1 MLTAGATYTSSW
13 LTIILSFIEITLQPS
28 ILDQLIPKS
37 SIHFYAL
44 FQSTHF
50 QQKDLSSK
58 SFHRLIGTILADL
71 PLFDIFQPLKTQ
83 PILYSSLHFQ
93 SIYFQQEDP
102 ACKAFHWIIN
112 AIPADSLIFD
122 TFLPFKTHA
131 ICTYLS
137 IHFQAIYFM
146 KEDSSCKT
154 LLKVIQCIFFVNN
167 NLTQE
172 LNSEYL
178 PLLATDSWYMF
189 VSKKLEYVRDKK
201 SFWFNAYGRQEGPIA
216 KYTTCFSPS
225 TTHISI
231 APF

>member
-1 MLTAGATYTSSW
+1 MLVYS
-13 LTIILSFIEITLQPS
+13 LP
-28 ILDQLIPKS
+28 
-37 SIHFYAL
+37 L

-71 PLFDIFQPLKTQ
+71 PLFDTFQPLKTQ

-112 AIPADSLIFD
+112 AIPADSLMFD

-189 VSKKLEYVRDKK
+189 V
-201 SFWFNAYGRQEGPIA
+201 
-216 KYTTCFSPS
+216 
-225 TTHISI
+225 
-231 APF
+231 